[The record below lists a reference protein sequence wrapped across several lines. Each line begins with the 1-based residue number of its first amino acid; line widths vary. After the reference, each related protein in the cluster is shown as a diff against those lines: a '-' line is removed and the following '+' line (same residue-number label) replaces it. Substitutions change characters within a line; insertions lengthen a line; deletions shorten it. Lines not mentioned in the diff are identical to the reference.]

1 MIAVGKRII
10 GPSHCKCWANWNGL
24 SLCEKWNEDGKKLVH
39 GSWISTSVYPLKW
52 NEKLPLNVLTSLYLY
67 TTIFSLYC
75 MSSARKELR
84 QLIIRSELT
93 KNLFAWQRNFY
104 KHDIKVNIVLWPK
117 CQDANQISSDNII
130 CNHMS
135 RLGWHF

>member
-67 TTIFSLYC
+67 T
-75 MSSARKELR
+75 
-84 QLIIRSELT
+84 RSEIT

-104 KHDIKVNIVLWPK
+104 KHDIKINIVLWPK
-117 CQDANQISSDNII
+117 CQDANQTSSDNII